1 MKRST
6 NRPDVGVRDL
16 KAHASEMMR
25 CVAEQHA
32 TYVVTRRGRPVGL
45 LTPMPAPAE
54 APLTPEEAWDR
65 LEKLGGEL
73 NRAWKTRRTSTT
85 AIAGMRR

>member
-1 MKRST
+1 
-6 NRPDVGVRDL
+6 VRDL

-45 LTPMPAPAE
+45 HTPMPAPAAE
-54 APLTPEEAWDR
+54 APLTPEDAWGR
-65 LEKLGGEL
+65 LEKLGSEL

-85 AIAGMRR
+85 AIAEMRR